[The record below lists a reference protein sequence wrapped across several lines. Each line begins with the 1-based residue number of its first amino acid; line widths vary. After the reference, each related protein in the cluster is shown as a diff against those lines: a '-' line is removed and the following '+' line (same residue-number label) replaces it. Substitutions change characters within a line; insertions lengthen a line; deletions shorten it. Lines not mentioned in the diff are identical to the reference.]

1 MSSISL
7 TQLQDKRIVVLG
19 LGLTGMSFVRFLTNN
34 GLSCAVNDSR
44 AQHPAFAEFADSY
57 PECQLYTGQW
67 HREVIAQADILL
79 ASPGVDITLPA
90 IAEHIS
96 ENAQVWGDV
105 ELYARLKDTPCVAV
119 TGSNGKS
126 TVVNLLHHIGQK
138 LGVDTQLGG
147 NVGVPVLDTINES
160 PELLIL
166 ELSSFQLETISSLT
180 PLVASVLNLSDDHLD
195 RHNTMALYTALK
207 QGIYRGA
214 QFAVFNAQDSATMPL
229 PDFPI
234 AAKNSCSFSQST
246 PASSALENSDAQ
258 QHFGVITHQGET
270 YLAKGEQLLMAVAEL
285 PIAGLHNAANCLAAL
300 AIGEQLGWE
309 LAKMLDAIK
318 SYQGLAHRCQPV
330 ASDDGIRW
338 INDSKAT
345 NVGATLAALKGLA
358 PSLGADQKLYLIA
371 GGEGKGADFS
381 PLAPVI
387 AEHVAHVFAL
397 GKDQQQILALSENST
412 AVDSIEQAVANC
424 KQRATAGDVV
434 MLSPAC
440 ASIDMFTNF
449 VERGNAFAAA
459 VTDVAR
465 KSSEELS

>member
-7 TQLQDKRIVVLG
+7 TQLADKRIVVLG

-44 AQHPAFAEFADSY
+44 AQHPAFAEFAVNY
-57 PECQLYTGQW
+57 PECQLYIGQW

-79 ASPGVDITLPA
+79 VSPGVDITLPE
-90 IAEHIS
+90 IAENIS
-96 ENAQVWGDV
+96 ASAQVWGDV
-105 ELYARLKDTPCVAV
+105 ELYARLKDTACVAV

-166 ELSSFQLETISSLT
+166 ELSSFQLETISSLK

-195 RHNTMALYTALK
+195 RHKTMAIYTELK
-207 QGIYRGA
+207 QRIYHGA
-214 QFAVFNAQDSATMPL
+214 EFAVFNAEDSATL
-229 PDFPI
+229 PTTDI
-234 AAKNSCSFSQST
+234 NACSFSQSM
-246 PASSALENSDAQ
+246 PISSAPAHSDLEK
-258 QHFGVITHQGET
+258 HFGVISHQGQA
-270 YLAKGEQLLMAVAEL
+270 YLAKGEQPLIAAAEL

-309 LAKMLDAIK
+309 MVKMLQAIK
-318 SYQGLAHRCQPV
+318 SYRGLAHRCQPV
-330 ASDDGIRW
+330 ASEDGIRW

-345 NVGATLAALKGLA
+345 NVGATLAALAGLA
-358 PSLGADQKLYLIA
+358 PSLAADQKLYLIA
-371 GGEGKGADFS
+371 GGEGKGADFT

-387 AEHVAHVFAL
+387 AQHVAHVFAL

-412 AVDSIEQAVANC
+412 AVDSIEQAIAHC
-424 KQRATAGDVV
+424 KKQARAGDVV

-440 ASIDMFTNF
+440 ASIDMFANF
-449 VERGNAFAAA
+449 AERGNAFAAA
-459 VTDVAR
+459 VANVAS

>member
-7 TQLQDKRIVVLG
+7 TQLADKRIVVLG

-44 AQHPAFAEFADSY
+44 AQHPAFAEFAVNY

-79 ASPGVDITLPA
+79 VSPGVDITLLE
-90 IAEHIS
+90 IAENIS
-96 ENAQVWGDV
+96 ASAQVWGDV

-166 ELSSFQLETISSLT
+166 ELSSFQLETISSLK

-195 RHNTMALYTALK
+195 RHKTMAIYTELK
-207 QGIYRGA
+207 QRIYHGA
-214 QFAVFNAQDSATMPL
+214 EFAVYNAEDSATVPTT
-229 PDFPI
+229 DI
-234 AAKNSCSFSQST
+234 NACSFSQAVPSC
-246 PASSALENSDAQ
+246 SQINRDN
-258 QHFGVITHQGET
+258 FGVISHQGKA
-270 YLAKGEQLLMAVAEL
+270 YLAKGEQPLMALAEL

-309 LAKMLDAIK
+309 IVKMLEAIK

-330 ASDDGIRW
+330 ASEDGIRW

-345 NVGATLAALKGLA
+345 NVGATLAAIEGLA
-358 PSLGADQKLYLIA
+358 PSLAADQKLYLIA
-371 GGEGKGADFS
+371 GGEGKGADFT
-381 PLAPVI
+381 PLVPVI

-397 GKDQQQILALSENST
+397 GKDQPQILALSENST
-412 AVDSIEQAVANC
+412 AVDSIEQAVAHC
-424 KQRATAGDVV
+424 KKQAKAGDVV

-440 ASIDMFTNF
+440 ASIDMFANF
-449 VERGNAFAAA
+449 AERGNAFAAA
-459 VTDVAR
+459 IADVAS